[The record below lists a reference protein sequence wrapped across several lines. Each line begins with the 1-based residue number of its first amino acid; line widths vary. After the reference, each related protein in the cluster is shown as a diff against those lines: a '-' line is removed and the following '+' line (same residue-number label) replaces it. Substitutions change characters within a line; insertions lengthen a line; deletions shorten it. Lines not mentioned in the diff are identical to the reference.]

1 MKCAVPQ
8 TASIHV
14 MRSIYT
20 VSSLS
25 GISPIV
31 VKSNNK
37 WVRSGKVIEKIQ
49 TEVFLKIVA
58 QNLNLCNY

>member
-1 MKCAVPQ
+1 MKCAVSQ
-8 TASIHV
+8 NASIYV

-25 GISPIV
+25 VISPIV

-37 WVRSGKVIEKIQ
+37 WVGSGKVIEKIQ

>member
-25 GISPIV
+25 VISPIV

-37 WVRSGKVIEKIQ
+37 WVGSGKVIEKIQ
-49 TEVFLKIVA
+49 TEVF
-58 QNLNLCNY
+58 